1 MTLKPKA
8 KQGELIKQLISQH
21 ASMRDFARSINEDA
35 SSVLAWREEKILI
48 SARAVVSICR
58 YFDILPY
65 ELRPDIF
72 PEDVRITFDNK

>member
-1 MTLKPKA
+1 MPPKSKA
-8 KQGELIKQLISQH
+8 NQGEIIKELITNYN
-21 ASMRDFARSINEDA
+21 SMREFARTINEDA

-58 YFDILPY
+58 HFDILPCD
-65 ELRPDIF
+65 LRPDIF